1 MQLERRSINVI
12 GFARVTPLLT
22 RHQFENK
29 PALRPGCPRSG
40 RLACSSLVGETQLG
54 RAARCSKTP
63 ARHRSPQ
70 PAPSTRPQGTKARS
84 ALLVT
89 RAGLGQ
95 MRASLGCRVG
105 FPPNLPQ
112 NDLCFCWEKERE
124 PALRSRA
131 GRVGEVRRGTGRMR
145 AQTPAS
151 QLGRAAAQRHLG
163 RPVAPSLTRQTA
175 CSSVWPSTQQAPLWK
190 EEVGPHNGGQL
201 GDLLLRMTV
210 KFAPRNPP
218 PRPPRFL
225 PRLEP
230 APNRKL
236 TSHQTRAR
244 SQV

>member
-70 PAPSTRPQGTKARS
+70 PAPSTRPQGTKAGS

-145 AQTPAS
+145 AQTTGFTAGARCCSASPGKARRAQPHQANRLQLRVAVYPAGSTVEGGGRTS
-151 QLGRAAAQRHLG
+151 QWG
-163 RPVAPSLTRQTA
+163 TA
-175 CSSVWPSTQQAPLWK
+175 R
-190 EEVGPHNGGQL
+190 GPAFEN
-201 GDLLLRMTV
+201 DC
-210 KFAPRNPP
+210 
-218 PRPPRFL
+218 
-225 PRLEP
+225 
-230 APNRKL
+230 
-236 TSHQTRAR
+236 
-244 SQV
+244 